1 MAGEGSNIQER
12 FPLLDTLLVLV
23 LAAHLLAANLAG
35 AAPLVCIWLDIR
47 ETRRGDL
54 VAGELGRYLIRQSIL
69 WLTAG
74 LALGGSTL
82 ALVWAAQWEPFY
94 ETAGRIPAARFWWA
108 LPELAFYFYCVAMY
122 LRWWTG
128 SGTSPTWQV
137 VMRRLLGVLAA
148 TNLLYH
154 FPLLFTVIGVY
165 STRLAVDPGMLNFR
179 RAMLDPEVLSQFA
192 HHVLASFAIVGVAIM
207 GFSLRL
213 GRKGRPAGEVQRVA
227 TWGGRVALVP
237 TVLQLIVGMLVL
249 LALPERARDGLLGG
263 DQVGTVLFGLS
274 IVAAIV
280 LMHRLASIA
289 AGDVER
295 KNLIGS
301 MALLVL
307 IVVAMVGTRQR
318 ARHGKFVST
327 ASRIE
332 RAVAAVETTSGDAIA
347 RQPHDCDAVPMT
359 AHVRSSYKTK
369 NDVYTT
375 ST

>member
-1 MAGEGSNIQER
+1 
-12 FPLLDTLLVLV
+12 LLDTLLVLV

-35 AAPLVCIWLDIR
+35 AAPLVCIWLDVR
-47 ETRRGDL
+47 ETRRSDL
-54 VAGELGRYLIRQSIL
+54 LAGELGRYLIRQSIV

-82 ALVWAAQWEPFY
+82 AVVWAAQWEPFY
-94 ETAGRIPAARFWWA
+94 ETASRIPAARFWWA
-108 LPELAFYFYCVAMY
+108 VPELAFYFYCVAMY
-122 LRWWTG
+122 LRWWAG
-128 SGTSPTWQV
+128 PGTSAAWRV
-137 VMRRLLGVLAA
+137 VMRRVLGVLAA
-148 TNLLYH
+148 TSLLYH

-165 STRLAVDPGMLNFR
+165 STRVAVDPGMLNFR

-213 GRKGRPAGEVQRVA
+213 GRQGRPAEEVQRVA

-237 TVLQLIVGMLVL
+237 TVLQLVVGMLVL
-249 LALPERARDGLLGG
+249 LALPARARDGLLGG
-263 DQVGTVLFGLS
+263 DNVGTLLFGLS

-318 ARHGKFVST
+318 ARQGKFVST
-327 ASRIE
+327 AVRIE
-332 RAVAAVETTSGDAIA
+332 RAVAAIETPSSLAVV
-347 RQPHDCDAVPMT
+347 RQPHGGDAARTMPEGLLN
-359 AHVRSSYKTK
+359 YKTK
-369 NDVYTT
+369 NDAYPA
-375 ST
+375 STWGTKC